1 MTSPPTYR
9 DELGFALDVARE
21 AGRLIARFYR
31 DGAKTWQ
38 KSENNP
44 VTEADLAAD
53 ACIRKAIADA
63 HPEDGLLTEES
74 EDDLRRLDCARVWI
88 VDPIDGTREFTR
100 QIPEFAVSIG
110 LVVEGEPVLGVVH
123 NPAVDVT
130 VAGALGGG
138 VTRNGEPARVSQCAS
153 LAAARVVASRSEHRD
168 GMLEGLESQFA
179 SLRPTGSIAWK
190 LALVA
195 CGDADFNLSLKPK
208 HEWDVCAGDFL
219 VHEAGGAYVDFDGRR
234 ARYNRR
240 DAVREASMIAGPRP
254 LVEAFMALEEARPAR
269 S

>member
-1 MTSPPTYR
+1 MSPPTYR
-9 DELGFALDVARE
+9 DELAFALDVAHE
-21 AGRLIARFYR
+21 AGKLVARFYR
-31 DGAKTWQ
+31 DGAKSWD
-38 KSENNP
+38 KSKDNP

-53 ACIRKAIADA
+53 ASIRSAIKARYPD
-63 HPEDGLLTEES
+63 DGLLTEES
-74 EDDLRRLDCARVWI
+74 EDDLRRLDCSRAWI
-88 VDPIDGTREFTR
+88 VDPIDGTREFTK

-110 LVVEGEPVLGVVH
+110 LVVEGEPVLGVIH

-130 VAGALGGG
+130 IAGSLGDG
-138 VTRNGEPARVSQCAS
+138 VEKNGQPTRVSQCTS
-153 LAAARVVASRSEHRD
+153 LAAAHMVASRSEHKD
-168 GMLEGLESQFA
+168 GKLDRLESQFA

-219 VHEAGGAYVDFDGRR
+219 VHEAGGAYVDLDGKR
-234 ARYNRR
+234 ARYNQR
-240 DAVREASMIAGPRP
+240 DAVHEQSMIAGPHP
-254 LVEAFMALEEARPAR
+254 LVEAFTALHEARAR